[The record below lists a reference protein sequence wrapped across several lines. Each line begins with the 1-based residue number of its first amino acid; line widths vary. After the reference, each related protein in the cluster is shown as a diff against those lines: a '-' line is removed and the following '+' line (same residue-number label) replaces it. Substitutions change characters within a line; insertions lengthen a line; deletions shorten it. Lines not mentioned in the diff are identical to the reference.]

1 MGKTLGQVAF
11 ERFWELSPFKDDA
24 PSNWAGRGPISQAA
38 WQAAADAVVNQYIV
52 VRSTADRKLLDDK
65 EQAVIKAARN
75 LVHGWRWTTD
85 SGEEITVP
93 PWDYYSQDLLTEK
106 LRALDSEEG

>member
-1 MGKTLGQVAF
+1 MSKTLADVAF
-11 ERFWELSPFKDDA
+11 DAFATCHSEGPRER
-24 PSNWAGRGPISQAA
+24 
-38 WQAAADAVVNQYIV
+38 WQAAADAVVNRYIV
-52 VRSTADRKLLDDK
+52 VRSTADRALLDDK
-65 EQAVIKAARN
+65 EQAVIEAARN